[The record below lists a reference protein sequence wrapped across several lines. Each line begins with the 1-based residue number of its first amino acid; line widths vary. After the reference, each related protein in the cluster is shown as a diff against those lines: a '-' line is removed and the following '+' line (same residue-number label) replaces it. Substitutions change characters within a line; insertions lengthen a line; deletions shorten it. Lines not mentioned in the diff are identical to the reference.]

1 MRVIFYLLLTAIVL
15 MPGEL
20 SSQECTNALAGELNR
35 QSLEDL
41 VIPRKPI
48 PYSLLGLNAF
58 VNDPRFGS
66 IRNQF
71 REVKSALRIR
81 RVRILFAWNDQVQPS
96 PRAEPFF
103 GFYDEIV
110 RSLPVGV
117 EATVVLT
124 GVPSWM
130 NDARNWI
137 GGDPRATFVELWV
150 KKVIA
155 RYRRRG
161 RLTAYQIWNEPNN
174 PDLSENQTLDLL
186 TKPAN
191 YVDLLARAHATIKGT
206 ARRKQ
211 VINAATTA
219 IAQNF
224 PGTLEYNQAMVKAGI
239 LAYTDA
245 YAIHYYGKSVE
256 RVLLPGGVGDFLQS
270 LGKKV
275 WITESGVQGVL
286 RQLEYAERI
295 FPFLKAQV
303 PAIGR
308 IYWYQFTEDSP
319 AGTSYGL
326 RTLTVGSTVSDL
338 YVALRDR
345 RRGA

>member
-1 MRVIFYLLLTAIVL
+1 MVLAALVLLPAGVVSEETTRSSE
-15 MPGEL
+15 GEL
-20 SSQECTNALAGELNR
+20 DRHA
-35 QSLEDL
+35 LEDL
-41 VIPRKPI
+41 FIPRKPI
-48 PYSLLGLNAF
+48 PHSLLGVNAF
-58 VNDPRFGS
+58 ANDPRFGS

-71 REVKSALRIR
+71 REVKGTLRIR

-96 PRAEPFF
+96 PSAEPFF

-130 NDARNWI
+130 SDSRNWI

-174 PDLSENQTLDLL
+174 PDFSENQTLDLL
-186 TKPAN
+186 TKPVN
-191 YVDLLARAHATIKGT
+191 YVDLLARAHTAIKDS
-206 ARRKQ
+206 APRRK

-224 PGTLEYNQAMVKAGI
+224 PETLEYNRAMVRAGI
-239 LAYTDA
+239 LAYTDV
-245 YAIHYYGKSVE
+245 YAVHYYGKSVE
-256 RVLLPGGVGDFLQS
+256 RVLIPGGVGDFLQS
-270 LGKKV
+270 LGREI
-275 WITESGVQGVL
+275 WITESGVQGVS

-295 FPFLKAQV
+295 FPFLKAQI

-308 IYWYQFTEDSP
+308 IYWYQFTEASP

-326 RTLTVGSTVSDL
+326 RTLTAGSTVSDL

-345 RRGA
+345 RRSA